1 MIEEINKRTLR
12 EKLKDVAIVGTLIW
26 APLIALVTGVK
37 LSANLESGMSDQY
50 NRYRIVSEQIRTIT
64 HRGLEVDYSSLEQE
78 HENLARDPAVIAEE
92 VAYNKAKAVH
102 GIPLLL
108 GGTLPFGVLG
118 SAAYLARRI
127 RR

>member
-1 MIEEINKRTLR
+1 MEIKMIEEINKRTLR

-78 HENLARDPAVIAEE
+78 HENLARYPAVIAEE
-92 VAYNKAKAVH
+92 VAYNKAKAV
-102 GIPLLL
+102 
-108 GGTLPFGVLG
+108 
-118 SAAYLARRI
+118 
-127 RR
+127 